1 MDRVTMNING
11 MSCGHCVS
19 AVKGALAALDG
30 VQVEQVTVGQATVS
44 YDPAAT
50 SAERIAQA
58 VADEGYTVAAT
69 AR

>member
-1 MDRVTMNING
+1 MDRVTMNIDG

-19 AVKGALAALDG
+19 AVKGALASLEG

-44 YDPAAT
+44 YDPAAI

-58 VADEGYTVAAT
+58 VTDEGYPVVAAE
-69 AR
+69 R